1 MKHIARSVVIA
12 VLLCA
17 AAAIGGVMVGLTVS
31 QKDASD
37 LIWVLY
43 SK

>member
-1 MKHIARSVVIA
+1 MKTISISVVI
-12 VLLCA
+12 VMLMCA

>member
-37 LIWVLY
+37 LI
-43 SK
+43 

>member
-12 VLLCA
+12 VLLCT
-17 AAAIGGVMVGLTVS
+17 AAAIGRVMVGLTVS

-37 LIWVLY
+37 LI
-43 SK
+43 